1 MKTNNRFK
9 AAIFDLDGLMLDTET
24 VSGRGWKQAMADF
37 GYVLDDDTYHK
48 IIGLIVPDMKVV
60 FRNAFGDDFP
70 LEQINQKRLEYMQS
84 HYDEFGI
91 TIKPGLLQLLD
102 FLEEKKIPKAVA
114 TSSCGMSADIK
125 LKKSNLLKRFDCV
138 INGDNVEKGKP
149 LPDIFLLAAKCLK
162 TAPADC
168 IVFEDSENGLL
179 AARRAGMTVFLV
191 PDVKQ
196 PAGHLASLAYK
207 IIPSLTET
215 IPYLQRFLNDN
226 KK

>member
-1 MKTNNRFK
+1 
-9 AAIFDLDGLMLDTET
+9 MLDTET